1 MSDDAQ
7 VQRSRLARRVYDL
20 WGEERANADVAL
32 IESASQALARIS
44 VMQLDATTQLDDDE
58 ERPRE

>member
-20 WGEERANADVAL
+20 WGEDRANADVVL

-44 VMQLDATTQLDDDE
+44 AMQLDATTQLDDDD

>member
-44 VMQLDATTQLDDDE
+44 AMQLDATTQLDEDE
-58 ERPRE
+58 ERARE